1 MIINVNTKIGS
12 LLKAHPDALNAIIS
26 LSPKF
31 EKLRNPLL
39 RKVIAGRTSILMAS
53 KMGGSTPEDFF
64 KVLLPLGFEIDTST
78 KGKEISRT
86 KKPKP
91 AFLQKIQPQQI
102 KDFDIRDIIES
113 GNDPLKLIMKHI
125 KELPE
130 GFALNIINSFEP
142 TPLILLLEKQG
153 YESYVKTINAKQINT
168 YFYKTNNKIVEMPH
182 EQNWSEGWD
191 EKLKYFGENIV
202 TIDVREL
209 PMPLPM
215 HSILDALEILPAEKA
230 LFVYHKR
237 IPVFLLPELE
247 ERNFNFRIHEIAEGN
262 VQLLIYKK

>member
-1 MIINVNTKIGS
+1 MTISVNTKIGS
-12 LLKAHPDALNAIIS
+12 LLKANPDALNAIVS

-39 RKVIAGRTSILMAS
+39 KKVIAGRTSISMAS
-53 KMGGSTPEDFF
+53 KMGGCTPEDFF
-64 KVLLPLGFEIDTST
+64 RVLQPLGFDIDTAT
-78 KGKEISRT
+78 GEKENRKT
-86 KKPKP
+86 VKPQP
-91 AFLQKIQPQQI
+91 SFLQHIQPQYI
-102 KDFDIRDIIES
+102 KDLDVRETIES
-113 GNDPLKLIMKHI
+113 GNDPLKLIMKNI

-130 GFALNIINSFEP
+130 GFVLNIINSFEP

-153 YESYVKTINAKQINT
+153 YESYVKVINAKQINT
-168 YFYKTNNKIVEMPH
+168 YFYKKTSKNIELPQ
-182 EQNWSEGWD
+182 EQNWSEGWI
-191 EKLKYFGENIV
+191 EKLDLFGENIV

-215 HSILDALEILPAEKA
+215 HAILDALEILPAEKA

-247 ERNFNFRIHEIAEGN
+247 ERSFNFRINEIAEGN
-262 VQLLIYKK
+262 VQLLIFKK